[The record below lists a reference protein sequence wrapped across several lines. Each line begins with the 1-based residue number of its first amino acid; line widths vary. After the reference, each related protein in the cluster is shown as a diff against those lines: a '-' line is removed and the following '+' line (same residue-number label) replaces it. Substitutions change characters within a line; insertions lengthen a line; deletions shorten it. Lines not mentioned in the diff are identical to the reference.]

1 MIFQEKCF
9 SCYSL
14 LCDQVSVSD
23 WLYFLRYWA
32 MCLLQLFV
40 NQVVLPNFDKRLK
53 HMRQK
58 IKYLEERKEL
68 LR

>member
-1 MIFQEKCF
+1 
-9 SCYSL
+9 
-14 LCDQVSVSD
+14 
-23 WLYFLRYWA
+23 